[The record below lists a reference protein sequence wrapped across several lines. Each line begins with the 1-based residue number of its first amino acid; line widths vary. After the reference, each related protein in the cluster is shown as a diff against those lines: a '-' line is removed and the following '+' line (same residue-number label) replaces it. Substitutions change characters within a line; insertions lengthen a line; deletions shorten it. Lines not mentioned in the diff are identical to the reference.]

1 MPAPASRPGFSLA
14 RRRTI
19 RPSVTGG
26 RWASGLNG
34 WEIIAAAPLAGL
46 IGAYLGHRLGIPA
59 GAFTGAMAGVGLLLA
74 FFGFPSVPTPDLLG
88 QVLQVMVGVLV
99 GFRISRDSLSS
110 GARTLLPA
118 TVLAAVF
125 LACAGVAA
133 AMAVG
138 LTGVRPVT
146 ALFAAAPGGLTEMAT
161 IGASVGADG
170 PAVAAVHLSRL
181 LLVIFLA
188 NIFLARSRPDE
199 ARRPA
204 STGTRTPEQHPEG
217 HGGASRLALIIGAGV
232 AGGVLGLALT
242 PLPAGG
248 VIGALLGSG
257 LARLYVTGGV
267 PERGFNLLVQASG
280 GGIIGLGLSAE
291 FFGTLLQLAGVA
303 AIVNA
308 TQMLAWAVAALLLVK
323 IFRFD
328 PTTATFAA
336 APGGMGTLL
345 SVTGETDADLVAVA
359 FTHLFRLSATIV
371 VVPLL
376 VAAI

>member
-1 MPAPASRPGFSLA
+1 M
-14 RRRTI
+14 
-19 RPSVTGG
+19 
-26 RWASGLNG
+26 
-34 WEIIAAAPLAGL
+34 AAAPVTALL
-46 IGAYLGHRLGIPA
+46 GASLGHRLGVPA
-59 GAFTGAMAGVGLLLA
+59 GAFTGAMVGVGLLLA
-74 FFGFPSVPTPDLLG
+74 VLGFPSIPAPDLLG
-88 QVLQVMVGVLV
+88 QALQVMVGVLV
-99 GFRISRDSLSS
+99 GFRISRDSLAS
-110 GARTLLPA
+110 GARTLVPA
-118 TVLAAVF
+118 AVLAAVF
-125 LACAGVAA
+125 LASAVAAA

-138 LTGVRPVT
+138 LTRISPVT

-181 LLVIFLA
+181 LLVIFIA
-188 NIFLARSRPDE
+188 NIFLARSRPGETRHPNPAGPEAPGRPPDE
-199 ARRPA
+199 GRA
-204 STGTRTPEQHPEG
+204 
-217 HGGASRLALIIGAGV
+217 ASRLALIVGAGV
-232 AGGVLGLALT
+232 VGGVLGLVLT

-248 VIGALLGSG
+248 VVGSLLGSG
-257 LARLYVTGGV
+257 LARLSVTGGV
-267 PERGFNLLVQASG
+267 PERGFNLLVQTSG

-291 FFGTLLQLAGVA
+291 FFETLLQLAGVA

-308 TQMLAWAVAALLLVK
+308 TQMLAWAAAAFLLTK

-371 VVPLL
+371 IVPLL
-376 VAAI
+376 VATL

>member
-1 MPAPASRPGFSLA
+1 M
-14 RRRTI
+14 
-19 RPSVTGG
+19 V
-26 RWASGLNG
+26 
-34 WEIIAAAPLAGL
+34 
-46 IGAYLGHRLGIPA
+46 
-59 GAFTGAMAGVGLLLA
+59 GVGLLLA
-74 FFGFPSVPTPDLLG
+74 VLGFPSVPTPDLLG
-88 QVLQVMVGVLV
+88 QALQVMVGVLV
-99 GFRISRDSLSS
+99 GFRISRESLAS

-118 TVLAAVF
+118 AVLAAVF
-125 LACAGVAA
+125 LASAVAAA

-181 LLVIFLA
+181 LLVIFVA
-188 NIFLARSRPDE
+188 NVFLARSRHGETRSPPSAGPHTPGRSPDE
-199 ARRPA
+199 D
-204 STGTRTPEQHPEG
+204 
-217 HGGASRLALIIGAGV
+217 GAATKLTLVIGAGV
-232 AGGVLGLALT
+232 AGGVLGLSLT

-248 VIGALLGSG
+248 VIGSLLGAG
-257 LARLYVTGGV
+257 LARLYVAGGV
-267 PERGFNLLVQASG
+267 PEKGFNLLVQASG

-291 FFGTLLQLAGVA
+291 FFGTLLQLAGVS

-308 TQMLAWAVAALLLVK
+308 TQMLAWAAAAFLLVK

-345 SVTGETDADLVAVA
+345 SVTGETDADLVSVA

-376 VAAI
+376 VAGI

>member
-1 MPAPASRPGFSLA
+1 M
-14 RRRTI
+14 
-19 RPSVTGG
+19 V
-26 RWASGLNG
+26 
-34 WEIIAAAPLAGL
+34 
-46 IGAYLGHRLGIPA
+46 
-59 GAFTGAMAGVGLLLA
+59 GVGLLLA
-74 FFGFPSVPTPDLLG
+74 VLGFPSVRTPPLLG
-88 QVLQVMVGVLV
+88 QALQVMVGVLV

-118 TVLAAVF
+118 AVLAGVF
-125 LACAGVAA
+125 LASAVAA
-133 AMAVG
+133 AEMAVG
-138 LTGVRPVT
+138 LTGLRPVT

-181 LLVIFLA
+181 LLVIFIA
-188 NIFLARSRPDE
+188 NIFLARSRPGGTGRPGSAGPE
-199 ARRPA
+199 TPARAP
-204 STGTRTPEQHPEG
+204 GEG
-217 HGGASRLALIIGAGV
+217 RAASRLALVVVAGV
-232 AGGVLGLALT
+232 AGGVLGLTLT

-248 VIGALLGSG
+248 VVGSLLGSG
-257 LARLYVTGGV
+257 LARLCVAGRV
-267 PERGFNLLVQASG
+267 PEKGFNLLVQASG

-291 FFGTLLQLAGVA
+291 FFGTLLQLVGTA
-303 AIVNA
+303 AIVNT
-308 TQMLAWAVAALLLVK
+308 TQMLAWAAAAFLLVK
-323 IFRFD
+323 VFRFD

-376 VAAI
+376 A